1 MSDYKNRQSA
11 EILSSVYRN
20 AEMAYDSSGEV
31 LKRCPNKRLAGEIS
45 SQRDRYREVAAK
57 TRTEIVRRG
66 GVPHPYPV
74 YTKMMSRMGIAMKTA
89 NNRSSKNIAS
99 LMIRGTTMGI
109 IDMQHSVNSSKSAES
124 RIRNDAQELLRRE
137 QDFCDH
143 LKSYL

>member
-11 EILSSVYRN
+11 EILGSVYRN

-45 SQRDRYREVAAK
+45 AQRDRYREVAAQ

-109 IDMQHSVNSSKSAES
+109 IDMQHSVNSSKNAEN

>member
-11 EILSSVYRN
+11 EILGSVYRN

-45 SQRDRYREVAAK
+45 AQRDRYREVAAQ

-99 LMIRGTTMGI
+99 LMIHGTTMGI
-109 IDMQHSVNSSKSAES
+109 IDMQHSVNCSKNAEN

>member
-11 EILSSVYRN
+11 DILGSVYRN

-45 SQRDRYREVAAK
+45 AQRDRYREVAAQ

-109 IDMQHSVNSSKSAES
+109 IDMQHSVNCSKNAEN